1 MSLLLD
7 ALKKAEE
14 AKRNPS
20 PSAQTTTLAGAP
32 MTEQPERATSAGVT
46 PGPTLGAARR
56 AAEQEAA
63 RALFT
68 NKRPAGQNRPMWLLV
83 GGVALLAVAGGTFW
97 LWYTLTYPAAPTVTP
112 AAQTLAPRPPAAPVV
127 TATPGL
133 QPALSPGTAEAIA
146 APATPASPDKPLD
159 APPPRRPTA
168 LPATPTSSVIARRSI
183 PEVTR
188 TERPVAAVSPE
199 LTEAYG
205 ALVRGDFVTAEHHYK
220 LVLVNDPV
228 SLDAYLGLATA
239 AASTGND
246 SGALAYY
253 RRALEIDPKNAVASA
268 GLAALQGDINVSE
281 SHLRAQIA
289 AQPSAPAPYG
299 ALGHAYASQARW
311 NDAQQ
316 AFFQAYRLDPGN
328 PDYAF
333 NLAVSL
339 DQLKQGKLAREYY
352 SRALSLAV
360 ARPAAFDP
368 AEVRTRIS
376 LLAP

>member
-7 ALKKAEE
+7 ALKKAEQ

-20 PSAQTTTLAGAP
+20 PSAEAMTLADP
-32 MTEQPERATSAGVT
+32 PIESPERAPVAGVA

-56 AAEQEAA
+56 VAEQDAA

-68 NKRPAGQNRPMWLLV
+68 NKQPTVQNRPMWLLV
-83 GGVALLAVAGGTFW
+83 GGVALLAIAGGTFW
-97 LWYTLTYPAAPTVTP
+97 LWYTLSYPSTPAVAP
-112 AAQTLAPRPPAAPVV
+112 AAQVPAPRPPATPIV
-127 TATPGL
+127 TTNPEPR
-133 QPALSPGTAEAIA
+133 PALTAGAAEATA
-146 APATPASPDKPLD
+146 APATPTQSDQTVVAPQPRSKVARPAAPSSP
-159 APPPRRPTA
+159 
-168 LPATPTSSVIARRSI
+168 VVARRAV

-188 TERPVAAVSPE
+188 TERPLAAVSPE
-199 LTEAYG
+199 LAEAYG
-205 ALVRGDFVTAEHHYK
+205 ALVRGDFVTAEHQYK
-220 LVLVNDPV
+220 LVLANDPV

-246 SGALAYY
+246 SGAQAYY
-253 RRALEIDPKNAVASA
+253 RRALEIDPKNPVASA

-281 SHLRAQIA
+281 GQLRAQIA
-289 AQPSAPAPYG
+289 AQPNAPAPYA
-299 ALGHAYASQARW
+299 ALGHAYASQSRW

-360 ARPAAFDP
+360 TRPAAFDL
-368 AEVRTRIS
+368 AEVRTRTS
-376 LLAP
+376 QLAP